1 MGSVA
6 LGKGDNRAPLH
17 GMQSA
22 EPQRQRTSAR
32 SSRRSPLLVLVCLLA
47 AWALAGCG
55 YVRVRATPPPAT
67 PTLTRP
73 VHLSLPE
80 RQATATPV
88 PAAPLPTETPTPT
101 PTPVV
106 YVVQKGDNLLEIAFR
121 YDVDVQALIEV
132 NEIENPRALQIGQRL
147 IIPLDRD
154 ALIAAQPTAT
164 PTPMPLEIVHLA
176 FHRTPVGSL
185 WCMGEVQNE
194 RDEDLD
200 LVQVL
205 VMLYDVDGVPIARTQ
220 GFTAVDVVPGHGRAP
235 FALLFA
241 HPPAR
246 FATYEVTVLSAE
258 PITHWGRR
266 HRDLVVRDLESEA
279 RGKALHVQGTVHNE
293 GQDAVQEVQVV
304 LTAYGAQGEVVAVR
318 ELALGAL
325 VPGKA
330 LSFTHDL
337 VPAAPAVRVEGV
349 AWGLKKATPTP

>member
-1 MGSVA
+1 
-6 LGKGDNRAPLH
+6 
-17 GMQSA
+17 
-22 EPQRQRTSAR
+22 
-32 SSRRSPLLVLVCLLA
+32 
-47 AWALAGCG
+47 
-55 YVRVRATPPPAT
+55 
-67 PTLTRP
+67 
-73 VHLSLPE
+73 
-80 RQATATPV
+80 
-88 PAAPLPTETPTPT
+88 
-101 PTPVV
+101 V

-205 VMLYDVDGVPIARTQ
+205 VMLY
-220 GFTAVDVVPGHGRAP
+220 DVVPGHGRAP